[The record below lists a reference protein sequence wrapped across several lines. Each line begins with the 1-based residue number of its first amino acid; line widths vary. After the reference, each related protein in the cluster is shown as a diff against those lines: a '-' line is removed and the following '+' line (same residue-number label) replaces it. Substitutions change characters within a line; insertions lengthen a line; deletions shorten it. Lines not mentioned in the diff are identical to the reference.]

1 MLRVA
6 DGGDHPRPFGDRSP
20 VPPGMDHSEG
30 LFSPPKGSYPSRRG
44 HYVEGGPSGD
54 PMPLRP
60 KGPFGGRYHRKAQCK
75 NCTYFYRLQ
84 NGCIADYTNR
94 A

>member
-1 MLRVA
+1 MGGTTSSCPEGNGPLRRA
-6 DGGDHPRPFGDRSP
+6 LLSP
-20 VPPGMDHSEG
+20 KRELS
-30 LFSPPKGSYPSRRG
+30 LPKGG
-44 HYVEGGPSGD
+44 HFVEGGPSGD